1 MPTEGK
7 DELMNEWKLTQK
19 GNRHMFF
26 INRSISA
33 LREAWRGLTFKAN
46 VKEGGLG
53 VVPIVTPGDSPAR
66 RRCGCDWERRRKRV
80 TLCE

>member
-33 LREAWRGLTFKAN
+33 LREAWTGLTFKAN

-53 VVPIVTPGDSPAR
+53 VVPIVTPGDSPAG